1 MRRYVLLISV
11 MLVLFPLVGMA
22 QQDSVQ
28 WYDRVHE
35 LDGITVDKR
44 RGSYSRKDN
53 PAVELMKRVIG
64 HKRMTDPTHRPYCM
78 YDTYQKLTLAL
89 NDVTPEQ
96 LTEGALSKIPGIL
109 DHIEPCF
116 QNNKLIMPVT
126 VSETVKRNLFSSNP
140 KRSQVVMIGERSEGI
155 DQLFQTGDQLVKT
168 LRDFFGDV
176 NLYEDDI
183 RLLRQNFMSPIAKG
197 AISFYRFHIV
207 DTVRVGDDR
216 CIHLAFGPDNSR
228 DIGFSG
234 ELYVRD
240 DSTYQLRRCILTV
253 PKQSIV
259 NHVDNMKIWQDFSLL
274 PTGETVLATDD
285 MMIELSL
292 ADVFAKSV
300 ILRTT
305 RHSGYSFGHI
315 PNAYFSNRLKQNEE
329 RRAVQRSEAFWN
341 NFRRV
346 GLTHSEQRMG
356 QLVDNIWQS
365 SPAFRTIGTGV
376 KLLVDNYV
384 ETGKPSKFDFG
395 PLTSTVSVNS
405 IDGLRLRIGGRTT
418 KALSRHVA
426 IEGYYAHGFRSKGN
440 YWSATLR
447 SHGFS
452 LSASRDIRYPSDP
465 LMPTDKDNMF
475 LAWKWGDDSKMLA
488 YSRQQLQ
495 YEYAAPSGLTLAAAV
510 KRETY
515 EGRGALQFDKIRTAE
530 MRLTLA
536 YKGFTL
542 SHATGI
548 DGMFDGECRYNTTEA
563 SWKRKTSLR
572 AWGTLDS
579 DIRAGVQWDKMPWTL
594 QFMPAANISY
604 IAQPLTFAL
613 IDNMEM
619 MSDRYASAIL
629 DWDLN
634 GRLLNRIPLVNRLKL
649 REYFS
654 LRMLWGH
661 WTDNGCTMPKS
672 GKPYFEAAVGIHNI
686 LSFLHV
692 EYVRRLT
699 HADMSSANIQG
710 VRIRAEFKF

>member
-197 AISFYRFHIV
+197 AISFYRFHV

-216 CIHLAFGPDNSR
+216 CVHLAFGPDNSR

-530 MRLTLA
+530 VRLTLA

-579 DIRAGVQWDKMPWTL
+579 DIRAGVQWDKMQWPL

-613 IDNMEM
+613 IDNMET

>member
-207 DTVRVGDDR
+207 DTVRVGDDQ

-579 DIRAGVQWDKMPWTL
+579 DIRAGVQWDKMPWPL

>member
-109 DHIEPCF
+109 DHVEPCF

-530 MRLTLA
+530 VRLTLA

>member
-44 RGSYSRKDN
+44 RGAYSRKDN

-168 LRDFFGDV
+168 LRDFFSDV

-183 RLLRQNFMSPIAKG
+183 RLLRQNFISPIAKG

-452 LSASRDIRYPSDP
+452 LSASRDIRYPSDQ

-634 GRLLNRIPLVNRLKL
+634 GRLLNRIPLVNRMKL
-649 REYFS
+649 REYLS

-699 HADMSSANIQG
+699 HADMSSANTQG